1 MDDKTMKQLEME
13 MAIHNMVENMHVF
26 IEHQQVLAK
35 LRKVK
40 YDSLLS
46 EGFSEEQA
54 LHITTYSKILE

>member
-13 MAIHNMVENMHVF
+13 MAIHNMVENMHIF
-26 IEHQQVLAK
+26 TEHQQVLAK

-40 YDSLLS
+40 YDALLL

-54 LHITTYSKILE
+54 LHITTYSKTLE